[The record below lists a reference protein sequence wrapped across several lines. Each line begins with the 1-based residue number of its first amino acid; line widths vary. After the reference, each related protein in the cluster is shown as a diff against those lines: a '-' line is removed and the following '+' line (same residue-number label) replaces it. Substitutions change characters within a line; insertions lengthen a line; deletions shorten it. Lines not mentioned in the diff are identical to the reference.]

1 MPSCGASNGK
11 WHFWIDRGG
20 TFTDIVAR
28 APDGTLKTRKLLSDN
43 PEHYAD
49 AALQGIRDVLELE
62 PTARIP
68 AGQIAVVKMGT
79 TVATNA
85 LLERRGEPTLLAVT
99 RGFRDALRIGDQTR
113 PHLFARHIVQS
124 EQLYA
129 RVVEIDER
137 IDADHHVIQPLDVH
151 VARRGLQAAYDDGLR
166 AVAIVFMHGYRFP
179 EHEKACAAIAATIGF
194 TRISV
199 SHQVS
204 PLIKLVGRGETTV
217 VDAYLSPVLHH
228 YTNRITA
235 ELGADVNL
243 MFMQSNGGL
252 TAARQFQ
259 GKDAIL
265 SGPAGGVVGAVAA
278 GEAAGCNT
286 MISFDMGGTSTDVS
300 LCVGHTTTDADAD
313 SNTDADSR
321 SDAVRSD
328 DYGRSLDTRVAGVR
342 LRAPMLPIHTV
353 AAGGGS
359 VCSFTSGR
367 YRVGPDSAGADP
379 GPACYG
385 QGGPLTVTDC
395 NVMLGKLQPQHFPA
409 VFGPRQQAPLDR
421 EVVCRRLAALR
432 EDLRQ
437 ATGET
442 LSPEAIA
449 AGFLQVATENMANAI
464 KTISVQRGCDASRY
478 TLCAFGGAAGQHACM
493 VADALGITRVLF
505 HPLAGVL
512 SAYGMGQA
520 AIRALR
526 EHTLEVPLEAALDQ
540 RVAVTLN
547 RLIAAAKA
555 DVANQGVDAARIEVR
570 QHLHLRYDGTDT
582 CLAVKAG
589 DAVTMAEQFAVLHR
603 RHFGF
608 VMPDQPLIVAMAT
621 AEAIGYPEQPFVA
634 TTSAVAHDGLP
645 PPLER
650 VTVHMEGEARS
661 TPVYDRHT
669 LGPGM
674 VIPGPALVCESVTTT
689 VVEPGWR
696 AVITQRCDLLLE
708 RVAAM
713 TPIATGSTVDPVML
727 EVFNNRFRTIA
738 EQMGSTLQRTASSV
752 NIKERLDF
760 SCAVFDPAGN
770 LVANAPHLPVHL
782 GSMADSVRA
791 VIASDGAGESMAAGD
806 VFVLNSPYLGGT
818 HLPDITVITPVFD
831 RSGST
836 LLFYVGSR
844 GHHADVGGIAPGSM
858 PPNSRHIEEEGV
870 LIPPWK
876 VVAAGT
882 FREATIRE
890 MLTKGPYPARNVN
903 QNLADLK
910 AQIAANERGS
920 NDLRQLVEDHGLTTV
935 LAAMAAV
942 QANAAE
948 AVRCV
953 IDRLK
958 DGHFVYPLDHGATVH
973 VTVAVDRQQRRAR
986 VDFTGTSGQ
995 LDNNFNAPTAIT
1007 KAAVL
1012 YVFRTLVDDD
1022 IPLNEGCLE
1031 PIDIVIPQPSML
1043 APSYPAAVVAGNVET
1058 SQAVTDALFGALGVM
1073 AAAQGTMNNFSFG
1086 NDTYQYYET
1095 IGGGS
1100 GAGPGFDGAS
1110 AVQTHMTNSRLTDPE
1125 VLESRFPVLLECF
1138 EIRSGSGGGGRYRGG
1153 DGARRR
1159 LRFLEP
1165 MEVMILAN
1173 RRLVPPYG
1181 LAGGSNGSVG
1191 SNWLERTNGERLPL
1205 SGCDRVHAR
1214 TGDVFVME
1222 TPGGGGFGTA
1232 TPQSST
1238 AEQ

>member
-1 MPSCGASNGK
+1 MTELHPGSCGNSSGK

-20 TFTDIVAR
+20 TFTDIVAVT
-28 APDGTLKTRKLLSDN
+28 PDGVLKTHKLLSSN
-43 PEHYAD
+43 AEHYAD
-49 AALQGIRDVLELE
+49 AALQGIRDLLRLA
-62 PTARIP
+62 PTAPVP
-68 AGQIAVVKMGT
+68 AERIAVVKMGT

-85 LLERRGEPTLLAVT
+85 LLERKGEPTVLAIT
-99 RGFRDALRIGDQTR
+99 RGFRDALRIGDQAR
-113 PHLFARHIVQS
+113 PQLFARHIVRP
-124 EQLYA
+124 ELLYA

-137 IDADHHVIQPLDVH
+137 IDAHDRIVQPLD
-151 VARRGLQAAYDDGLR
+151 ADGAGRALQVAYDDGLR
-166 AVAIVFMHGYRFP
+166 SVAIVFMHGYRNP
-179 EHEKACAAIAATIGF
+179 QHEQACAAIAAAVGF

-217 VDAYLSPVLHH
+217 VDAYLSPILHR
-228 YTNRITA
+228 YTSHLAA
-235 ELGADVNL
+235 ELGSGVKL

-278 GEAAGCNT
+278 GEAAGCNA

-300 LCVGHTTTDADAD
+300 LCLGTARTGADTDATA
-313 SNTDADSR
+313 SAN
-321 SDAVRSD
+321 AVRSN
-328 DYGRSLDTRVAGVR
+328 DYGRSLETRVAGVR
-342 LRAPMLPIHTV
+342 LRAPMLHIHTV

-385 QGGPLTVTDC
+385 KGGPLTVTDC
-395 NVMLGKLQPQHFPA
+395 NVMLGKVQPQHFPA
-409 VFGPRQQAPLDR
+409 VFGPHRQAQLDR
-421 EVVCRRLAALR
+421 TVVQRKLAALQ
-432 EDLRQ
+432 EELQQ
-437 ATGET
+437 ATGEAT
-442 LSPEAIA
+442 SLEAIA
-449 AGFLQVATENMANAI
+449 AGFLQVATENMANAV
-464 KTISVQRGCDASRY
+464 KTISVQRGCDVTQY

-493 VADALGITRVLF
+493 VAAALGITRVLF

-526 EHTLEVPLEAALDQ
+526 EHTLEVPLGASLADQVLVMLD
-540 RVAVTLN
+540 
-547 RLIAAAKA
+547 RLGAAAKA
-555 DVANQGVDAARIEVR
+555 EVANQGIATARIEVR

-582 CLAVKAG
+582 CLAVTVG
-589 DAVTMAEQFAVLHR
+589 DAVTMACQFAVLHR
-603 RHFGF
+603 CHYGF
-608 VMPDQPLIVAMAT
+608 VMPDKPLIVAMAT
-621 AEAIGYPEQPFVA
+621 AEAIGYPEQPPLLA
-634 TTSAVAHDGLP
+634 TGGTSTHDDLP
-645 PPLER
+645 PPLEV
-650 VTVHMEGEARS
+650 VTVHMAGDFRP
-661 TPVYDRHT
+661 TPVYARDA

-674 VIPGPALVCESVTTT
+674 AIQGPALVCEAVTTT

-696 AVITQRCDLLLE
+696 AVVTERGDLLLE
-708 RVAAM
+708 RVAAVAPRL
-713 TPIATGSTVDPVML
+713 TDPRVDPVML

-738 EQMGSTLQRTASSV
+738 EQMGITLQRTASSV

-791 VIASDGAGESMAAGD
+791 VIATQGAAMAPGD

-831 RSGST
+831 HSGHSV
-836 LLFYVGSR
+836 LFYVGSR

-858 PPNSRHIEEEGV
+858 PPNSRRIQDEGV
-870 LIPPWK
+870 LIPPCK
-876 VVAAGT
+876 VVAAGA
-882 FREATIRE
+882 FREQAVRGL
-890 MLTKGPYPARNVN
+890 LTASAHPARNPD
-903 QNLADLK
+903 QNVADLK

-920 NDLRQLVEDHGLTTV
+920 GELRQLVEHYGLTTV

-953 IDRLK
+953 IDGLS
-958 DGHFVYPLDHGATVH
+958 DGSFVYPLDNGATIA
-973 VTVAVDRQQRRAR
+973 VAVTIDHRQRRAR
-986 VDFTGTSGQ
+986 VDFTGTTAQ
-995 LDNNFNAPTAIT
+995 LDNNFNAPLAIT
-1007 KAAVL
+1007 TAAVL
-1012 YVFRTLVDDD
+1012 YVFRTLVDED
-1022 IPLNEGCLE
+1022 IPLNQGCLE
-1031 PIDIVIPQPSML
+1031 PVDIVVPQPSML
-1043 APSYPAAVVAGNVET
+1043 APAYPAAVVAGNVET
-1058 SQAVTDALFGALGVM
+1058 SQAVTDTIFGALGVM
-1073 AAAQGTMNNFSFG
+1073 AAAQGTMNNLSFG
-1086 NDTYQYYET
+1086 NATYQYYET

-1100 GAGPGFDGAS
+1100 GAGPGFHGAS
-1110 AVQTHMTNSRLTDPE
+1110 AVQTHMTNSHLTDPE

-1138 EIRSGSGGGGRYRGG
+1138 EIRSGSGGRGQYRGG

-1165 MEVMILAN
+1165 MEVMMLAN
-1173 RRLVPPYG
+1173 RRQVPPYG
-1181 LAGGSNGSVG
+1181 LAGGSSGKVG
-1191 SNWLERTNGERLPL
+1191 CNWLERANGERLTL
-1205 SGCDRVHAR
+1205 SGCDRAQAHS
-1214 TGDVFVME
+1214 GDVFVVE
-1222 TPGGGGFGTA
+1222 TPGGGGFGPVTG
-1232 TPQSST
+1232 Q
-1238 AEQ
+1238 